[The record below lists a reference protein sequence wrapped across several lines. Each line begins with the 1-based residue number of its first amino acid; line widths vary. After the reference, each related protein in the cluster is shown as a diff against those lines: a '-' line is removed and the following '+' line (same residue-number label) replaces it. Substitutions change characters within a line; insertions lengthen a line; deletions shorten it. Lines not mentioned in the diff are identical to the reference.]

1 MTFKILASFFLSSGH
16 FFVIVSSLNYYL
28 YFMVGASGC
37 AEEPDIRD
45 EFRFFWTVSAWESE
59 FVVGDS
65 CCLSFNRVFKFPIS
79 SDMESNLVCNS
90 FISASFF

>member
-1 MTFKILASFFLSSGH
+1 
-16 FFVIVSSLNYYL
+16 
-28 YFMVGASGC
+28 MVGASGC

-45 EFRFFWTVSAWESE
+45 ELRFFWTVSAWESE

-65 CCLSFNRVFKFPIS
+65 YCLSFNRVFKFPIS

>member
-1 MTFKILASFFLSSGH
+1 
-16 FFVIVSSLNYYL
+16 
-28 YFMVGASGC
+28 MVGTSGC

-90 FISASFF
+90 FISASFFLNIYIHLI